1 MMLGLNLN
9 LLFFLKAHCYYCQP
23 LFCFMKKILTTGFA
37 MFAMLFGAG
46 NVVFPLILGRD
57 SGHQLIFALLG
68 FCITAVVMPLLGL
81 FATMLNH
88 GDYKSLLAP
97 LGKIPTFIIT
107 TFCMILLGP
116 LALTPRCVAISYAAI
131 KMYTP
136 SLSIVLFSIICAF
149 LIFLCTVKNNLIIDL
164 LGKFLGPL
172 KIILLLTIIA
182 KGLFAPAIMMPVA
195 LTKMQGLTQ
204 GLLSGYGTCDL
215 LAIIFLSSLILS
227 RLKKGLHPEQQND
240 SKAIIKLGLQASLIG
255 GGLLALVYAGFCV
268 VAGFHGAALATVDR
282 ADIFSA
288 LAIFILGE
296 QGGFLANITVAIA
309 CLTTAIALTAMFAMY
324 LHKDLSRGRINY
336 IASLLIT
343 TIMTACMSSL
353 GFASIMKI
361 LMPIMQVIYPL
372 LILYIFGNLMSKWWK
387 FKTHQPLSL
396 TIMPE
401 TSDWED

>member
-1 MMLGLNLN
+1 
-9 LLFFLKAHCYYCQP
+9 
-23 LFCFMKKILTTGFA
+23 

-57 SGHQLIFALLG
+57 SGHQLIFGLIG
-68 FCITAVVMPLLGL
+68 FCITAVLVPLLGL
-81 FATMLNH
+81 FATMLSH
-88 GDYKSLLAP
+88 GDYKYLLAP
-97 LGKIPTFIIT
+97 LGKIPAFCVIAL
-107 TFCMILLGP
+107 CMILLGP
-116 LALTPRCVAISYAAI
+116 LALTPRCVTISYAAI

-136 SLSIVLFSIICAF
+136 SLSIVLFSSACAL
-149 LIFLCTVKNNLIIDL
+149 LIFVCTVKNSLIIDL

-172 KIILLLTIIA
+172 KIILLLTIVI
-182 KGLFAPAIMMPVA
+182 KGLFSPAMMMPVS

-268 VAGFHGAALATVDR
+268 IAGFHGAALASVER

-288 LAIFILGE
+288 LAILILGE

-324 LHKDLSRGRINY
+324 LHKDLSGGRLNY
-336 IASLLIT
+336 ITSLIIT
-343 TIMTACMSSL
+343 TIITACMASL
-353 GFASIMKI
+353 GFSGIMKFI
-361 LMPIMQVIYPL
+361 APVIEVIYPL
-372 LILYIFGNLMSKWWK
+372 LIVYIIGNLLVKWWK
-387 FKTHQPLSL
+387 LKTHRPVSL
-396 TIMPE
+396 TITPE
-401 TSDWED
+401 TSDWEA